1 MVFAYSCTVGI
12 SIDPAMLVPQWQMK
26 TPMRA
31 SCLVVLPAATGA
43 AAWGFAAC
51 FLTSCFTGASFFA
64 SCFFVSV
71 FLVVVFFFSAILT
84 TSQDLLQE
92 RFAADTM
99 EVQPEVLRAHSL
111 CQSEEFGEVKY
122 GQSIG
127 NAELLLDLDLA
138 AVELKLTER
147 ADVRECVHP
156 LFFQVDQLLV
166 GDVQ

>member
-71 FLVVVFFFSAILT
+71 FLVVVFFFSAIIP
-84 TSQDLLQE
+84 TSQHLLQE
-92 RFAADTM
+92 WFAADP
-99 EVQPEVLRAHSL
+99 VQVKPEFLRAHSL
-111 CQSEEFGEVKY
+111 SQSEQFCK
-122 GQSIG
+122 
-127 NAELLLDLDLA
+127 
-138 AVELKLTER
+138 
-147 ADVRECVHP
+147 
-156 LFFQVDQLLV
+156 
-166 GDVQ
+166 VQHR